1 MALSARNADQPRASH
16 MAVEAREGRAV
27 MSAPATAPRKAGD
40 QERQTLFM
48 RVVYATVAIGYLMAI
63 VGASALT
70 LWPFLL
76 FTLLNI
82 AWLLIFARPRGA
94 PTWRE
99 LGALSGIAVAALF
112 CLPLGLGYDWLLAVI
127 TSTVV
132 AFTQRWPETLG
143 AMLLFSVA
151 SAIAL
156 HVGGAGWSNIL
167 QTLAQTIPA
176 YVFVAIF
183 AFTMRRQQEL
193 RERAE
198 DLAATV
204 ARAKAELEV
213 AHQEL
218 RQRASQAEELAVT
231 RERNRMAREIHDT
244 LGHYLTV
251 LAVELETALKLEERG
266 HTGLRDELTKAR
278 QVAGECLQA
287 VRRSVTALRPA
298 ELSLV
303 SLEEALRRLV
313 EESET
318 LLPETRF
325 TLDIE
330 SDTHALSPEIRAALY
345 RCAQEALTNVRKHA
359 AASNVLVRLR
369 VDAHDGDAE
378 CAQAHKV
385 ELTVLDN
392 GRGAQENAAGGPA
405 EEHGFGLVS
414 MRERIESV
422 GGTLRAGAE
431 PERGWRVEARIP
443 LAQALEDAPTSAL
456 APLASRLS
464 GDAL

>member
-1 MALSARNADQPRASH
+1 
-16 MAVEAREGRAV
+16 
-27 MSAPATAPRKAGD
+27 MSAPAAAPREAGD

-82 AWLLIFARPRGA
+82 AWLLAFTRMRAA
-94 PTWRE
+94 PTWHE
-99 LGALSGIAVAALF
+99 LGVLSGIAVAVLF

-127 TSTVV
+127 TSTAI

-151 SAIAL
+151 STLSL
-156 HVGGAGWSNIL
+156 HVAGASWSNIL

-204 ARAKAELEV
+204 AQAKAELEV
-213 AHQEL
+213 AHYEL

-266 HTGLRDELTKAR
+266 HAGLRDELTKAR

-287 VRRSVTALRPA
+287 VRRSVTALRPV

-303 SLEEALRRLV
+303 SLEEALRRLMD
-313 EESET
+313 ESEAS
-318 LLPETRF
+318 LPETRF
-325 TLDIE
+325 TLDVE
-330 SDTHALSPEIRAALY
+330 GDTHALTPEIRAALY

-359 AASNVLVRLR
+359 GASNVLVRLR
-369 VDAHDGDAE
+369 VDVSDDGAE
-378 CAQAHKV
+378 CAQAHEV

-392 GRGAQENAAGGPA
+392 GCSAPGDLKEEN
-405 EEHGFGLVS
+405 GFGLVS
-414 MRERIESV
+414 MRERVESV

-443 LAQALEDAPTSAL
+443 LAHAIEGAPSSALQALSQQIE
-456 APLASRLS
+456 LASRLS
-464 GDAL
+464 GETL